1 MGPFPLQVFYLFEV
15 LLVVLLFLVLYK
27 RPVYEAMALAYL
39 ATIMMTGRYDLFWK
53 YLTYSSTSTLF
64 YAIVAF
70 LLVAHIFGETK
81 VVEKIINFILASVGR
96 FRGGAGYVSLLAST
110 FMAALS
116 GTGPGNVAATGVFT
130 IPAMIETGFS
140 RALAATVEMSCST
153 LGNIIPPSGIVIL
166 SWGLLDKLSPGAIS
180 SSQFV
185 IAAYGIGL
193 WFVIQRWLTLLV
205 MCKYYNVKPVPAEA
219 RPSLNDSWNK
229 GKWALI
235 LPLLIFI
242 PLFLDAK
249 FPGFLTARL
258 GKEGVKAFSTCV
270 LLFTPG
276 MAGAYALWIA
286 RRDIPE
292 KMNLNG
298 LVGMFR
304 RSVMQTVPVA
314 ATIYLAY
321 GLSMVFREIE
331 MEKAVQQWFLGMGLN
346 ASSMIIV
353 APVFFMLLGMVL
365 PGSSQIAL
373 LGSAMIATFASMG
386 GNPVLFA
393 SMLPAM
399 TGAMEG
405 MTPPLALCMYAAMGI
420 AKSGFVETT
429 KITLVWVAL
438 HLLVS
443 IILLTG
449 VLPIFG
455 L

>member
-1 MGPFPLQVFYLFEV
+1 V
-15 LLVVLLFLVLYK
+15 
-27 RPVYEAMALAYL
+27 
-39 ATIMMTGRYDLFWK
+39 
-53 YLTYSSTSTLF
+53 
-64 YAIVAF
+64 
-70 LLVAHIFGETK
+70 
-81 VVEKIINFILASVGR
+81 
-96 FRGGAGYVSLLAST
+96 
-110 FMAALS
+110 
-116 GTGPGNVAATGVFT
+116 
-130 IPAMIETGFS
+130 
-140 RALAATVEMSCST
+140 
-153 LGNIIPPSGIVIL
+153 PP
-166 SWGLLDKLSPGAIS
+166 
-180 SSQFV
+180 
-185 IAAYGIGL
+185 
-193 WFVIQRWLTLLV
+193 
-205 MCKYYNVKPVPAEA
+205 EA
-219 RPSLNDSWNK
+219 RPSLKDSWTK
-229 GKWALI
+229 GQWALI
-235 LPLLIFI
+235 LPVLIFI
-242 PLFLDAK
+242 PRFLDAK
-249 FPGFLTARL
+249 VPGFLTARL
-258 GKEGVKAFSTCV
+258 GKDGVKAFSTCV

-276 MAGAYALWIA
+276 MAGAYALWIS
-286 RRDIPE
+286 RKDIPE

-321 GLSMVFREIE
+321 GLSMVFREIQ
-331 MEKAVQQWFLGMGLN
+331 MEKAVQDWFLGMGLN

-386 GNPVLFA
+386 GDAVLFA

-455 L
+455 LSGGKKGEGDN